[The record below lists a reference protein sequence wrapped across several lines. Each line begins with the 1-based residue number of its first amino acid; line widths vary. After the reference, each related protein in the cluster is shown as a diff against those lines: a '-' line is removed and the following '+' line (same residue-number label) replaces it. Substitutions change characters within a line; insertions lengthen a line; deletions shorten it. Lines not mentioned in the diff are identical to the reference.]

1 MELRREHR
9 KLSLAI
15 VVALDRSGSMA
26 ARVGGGKTKMDLANL
41 AAVQVL
47 DLLSPMDEFG
57 VIAVDSSPHV
67 IVNLDPVEKNKSL
80 RNRILRIQ
88 SMGGGIFVYEALS
101 NAAKMLTAATP
112 QTRHIILFADA
123 ADSEEPGKYMEL
135 LEKCTQAGIT
145 VSVIGLGRPSDVDAW
160 LLEDIAARGQGRC
173 FFTESPS
180 ELPRL
185 FAQDTFV
192 VARSSFLEEPTSIK
206 TTAGLISLTG
216 RQFNVSHKIGGY
228 NLCYLRSN
236 ANLAVATIDEYQA
249 PVVAAWQVGMGRAL
263 CYTGQ
268 ADGPFTGDI
277 AQWEEIGDFF
287 SSLVRWTIGDTSG
300 LGTDML
306 LTQQVRSG
314 ICLIQLHLDPE
325 RGNQTLIDL
334 PKVTT
339 LHGIAGQ
346 TPKTRKVTMQ
356 FQDADTIAVE
366 VPISGSETALS
377 TVQVPG
383 FAPITLP
390 PVCLPYSPEFIP
402 AQHDQ
407 GIVAMA
413 QLARATGGRERI
425 NLADIW
431 EDLPRQPQMLS
442 MAPWLL
448 FVAIILL
455 LLEVFQR
462 RTGLLTVRRWRLFR
476 LQAKPKLSK
485 QPVTTDRRKLVR
497 TEETAQKAPLGAQ
510 QSDRLVQKPTPATG
524 LLTALSKARKSAK
537 ARTDRNK

>member
-1 MELRREHR
+1 
-9 KLSLAI
+9 
-15 VVALDRSGSMA
+15 V
-26 ARVGGGKTKMDLANL
+26 
-41 AAVQVL
+41 
-47 DLLSPMDEFG
+47 
-57 VIAVDSSPHV
+57 
-67 IVNLDPVEKNKSL
+67 
-80 RNRILRIQ
+80 
-88 SMGGGIFVYEALS
+88 
-101 NAAKMLTAATP
+101 
-112 QTRHIILFADA
+112 
-123 ADSEEPGKYMEL
+123 EL

-145 VSVIGLGRPSDVDAW
+145 VSVIGLGKPSDVDAW

-192 VARSSFLEEPTSIK
+192 VARSSFLEEPTSIE

-228 NLCYLRSN
+228 NLCYLRPN

-249 PVVAAWQVGMGRAL
+249 PVVVAWQVGIGRSL

-287 SSLVRWTIGDTSG
+287 SSLTRWTVGDTSG

-306 LTQQVRSG
+306 LTQQVKSG

-325 RGNQTLIDL
+325 RRNQTLIDL
-334 PKVTT
+334 PKVAT
-339 LHGIAGQ
+339 LHGTPGQ

-366 VPISGSETALS
+366 IPISGSETALS
-377 TVQVPG
+377 TVEVPG

-390 PVCLPYSPEFIP
+390 PVCLPYSPEFKP
-402 AQHDQ
+402 VQHDQ
-407 GIVAMA
+407 GVVTMA
-413 QLARATGGRERI
+413 QLARLTQGRERI
-425 NLADIW
+425 NLTDIW
-431 EDLPRQPQMLS
+431 EDLPRQPQMIS

-462 RTGLLTVRRWRLFR
+462 RTGLLSARRWRLFR
-476 LQAKPKLSK
+476 LQAKPKISK
-485 QPVTTDRRKLVR
+485 QPVTKDHKKSVR
-497 TEETAQKAPLGAQ
+497 AEETAQKTPSGAQ
-510 QSDRLVQKPTPATG
+510 QSDRLVKREEKPTPAKG
-524 LLTALSKARKSAK
+524 LLTALSKARRSAK